1 MPEMRHVRGHEIV
14 AAMAEDLS
22 NPVLHALVRELAE
35 QGQGGVPGDDP
46 SRLTAYPI
54 KGTIDVV
61 ALAEAVENALGGS
74 ASDEEGKTPAEL
86 NAANDG

>member
-1 MPEMRHVRGHEIV
+1 MVE
-14 AAMAEDLS
+14 AAAPS
-22 NPVLHALVRELAE
+22 PVLDALVRELSE
-35 QGQGGVPGDDP
+35 QGQGGA
-46 SRLTAYPI
+46 SASSRNRLTAYPI

-74 ASDEEGKTPAEL
+74 TSDDEAKTPAEL

>member
-1 MPEMRHVRGHEIV
+1 
-14 AAMAEDLS
+14 MADDYSSPILR
-22 NPVLHALVRELAE
+22 ALIDELKD
-35 QGQGGVPGDDP
+35 QGQGGVPLNDP

-61 ALAEAVENALGGS
+61 ALAEAVENALGAATDDDGR
-74 ASDEEGKTPAEL
+74 TPAEL

>member
-1 MPEMRHVRGHEIV
+1 MDG
-14 AAMAEDLS
+14 MAESLS
-22 NPVLHALVRELAE
+22 NPVLDALVHELAA
-35 QGQGGVPGDDP
+35 QGQGGVPNGDP
-46 SRLTAYPI
+46 SWLTAYPI

-74 ASDEEGKTPAEL
+74 SSEDEGKTPAEL

>member
-1 MPEMRHVRGHEIV
+1 
-14 AAMAEDLS
+14 MADETDSRILD
-22 NPVLHALVRELAE
+22 ALLRELSE
-35 QGQGGVPGDDP
+35 QGQGGAPKSNP
-46 SRLTAYPI
+46 ARLTSYPI

-74 ASDEEGKTPAEL
+74 TLDDDGKTPAEL